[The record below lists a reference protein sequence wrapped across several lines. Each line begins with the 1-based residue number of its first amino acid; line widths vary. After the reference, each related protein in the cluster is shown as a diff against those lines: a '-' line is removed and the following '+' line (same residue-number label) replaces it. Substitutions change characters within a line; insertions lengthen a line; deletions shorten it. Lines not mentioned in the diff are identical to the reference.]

1 MIKNP
6 LTPISQFSCPRKIH
20 FWYFCSCIVVTSLIL
35 NIMIVVLVQS
45 LKSCPALCDLM
56 KFSTPSF
63 PVLHYLPEFAQTH
76 VHWVGG
82 AIQPSHP
89 LLPPSPLALNLCQHQ
104 GFSSESALL
113 IRWPKYWSFIFS
125 IKVFSM
131 SISFSIVYFDLPALW
146 GILKILPQH
155 HNLKASIIGH
165 SAVFMVQLSHLYMT
179 IGKTITLTIF
189 FLKKFLDKNQ
199 MLIVDSLLWR
209 KRIQQIYNTPTS
221 SLHSKFLYYFFLFF
235 SISRVIPS

>member
-1 MIKNP
+1 MDWSMP
-6 LTPISQFSCPRKIH
+6 GFL
-20 FWYFCSCIVVTSLIL
+20 
-35 NIMIVVLVQS
+35 
-45 LKSCPALCDLM
+45 
-56 KFSTPSF
+56 
-63 PVLHYLPEFAQTH
+63 VLHHFPEFAQIH
-76 VHWVGG
+76 VHWVSD
-82 AIQPSHP
+82 AIQSFHP
-89 LLPPSPLALNLCQHQ
+89 LLPPSPIPLKLSSVRV
-104 GFSSESALL
+104 FSSESALL

-155 HNLKASIIGH
+155 HNLKASILGH
-165 SAVFMVQLSHLYMT
+165 SAVFMFQLSHLYMT
-179 IGKTITLTIF
+179 IGTTITLTIF